1 LIGKNYSELDFEV
14 IRNLKKKAAEK
25 KILDGINDLKTKLEN
40 QNKMV
45 MKLVVLISKMHTDGE
60 INRETFNKLDDFLKP
75 YYDQPYEN
83 DY

>member
-1 LIGKNYSELDFEV
+1 
-14 IRNLKKKAAEK
+14 
-25 KILDGINDLKTKLEN
+25 
-40 QNKMV
+40 MV